1 MKNNPFTN
9 INSEEVL
16 EKYIH
21 NKPPKRRELFHWLV
35 DLPFM
40 VEISKGMDEELNSFA
55 NFYLDTAMP
64 FINKAL
70 KKKYGMKDAVHFIN
84 YNVMNVIH
92 GDKELSVEMDNVIK
106 MEERNFKEVLKFLK
120 KDGRFH

>member
-1 MKNNPFTN
+1 
-9 INSEEVL
+9 
-16 EKYIH
+16 
-21 NKPPKRRELFHWLV
+21 
-35 DLPFM
+35 
-40 VEISKGMDEELNSFA
+40 
-55 NFYLDTAMP
+55 
-64 FINKAL
+64 
-70 KKKYGMKDAVHFIN
+70 MKDAVHFIN

>member
-21 NKPPKRRELFHWLV
+21 NKPPKRRELFHWLI

>member
-1 MKNNPFTN
+1 
-9 INSEEVL
+9 
-16 EKYIH
+16 
-21 NKPPKRRELFHWLV
+21 
-35 DLPFM
+35 
-40 VEISKGMDEELNSFA
+40 
-55 NFYLDTAMP
+55 MP

-92 GDKELSVEMDNVIK
+92 GDKKLSVEMENVIK

>member
-1 MKNNPFTN
+1 
-9 INSEEVL
+9 
-16 EKYIH
+16 
-21 NKPPKRRELFHWLV
+21 
-35 DLPFM
+35 M

-92 GDKELSVEMDNVIK
+92 GDKELSVEMENVIK

>member
-1 MKNNPFTN
+1 MKNSPFTN

-64 FINKAL
+64 YINKAL

-92 GDKELSVEMDNVIK
+92 GDKELSVEMDNIIK

>member
-1 MKNNPFTN
+1 MKNNPFAN

-21 NKPPKRRELFHWLV
+21 NKPPKRRELFHWLI

-40 VEISKGMDEELNSFA
+40 LETSKGMDEELNSFA

-70 KKKYGMKDAVHFIN
+70 KKKYGLKDAVHFIN
-84 YNVMNVIH
+84 FNVMNSIH
-92 GDKELSVEMDNVIK
+92 GDKGLSVDMENVIK
-106 MEERNFKEVLKFLK
+106 MEEGNFKEVLKFLK

>member
-21 NKPPKRRELFHWLV
+21 NKPPKRRELFHWLI

-92 GDKELSVEMDNVIK
+92 GDKELSVEMDSVIK